1 MCEAKEKMV
10 EVQRMGYSYDF
21 NGKNPIN
28 INLTGIS
35 YYANERRIVGD
46 NLNCAVTYKTI
57 IPVIEKVS
65 VYPDKDGKDKTVVIK
80 FADDTTERAS
90 TRHGDAF
97 DLETGISLCIAKKM
111 YKTLAGTYGKSSG
124 FSKIVHKAVKIYKN
138 GIKEEEAR
146 KKREAEEKLA
156 EQRKEA
162 KRKKR
167 AEKRRQRK
175 VNLFKDA
182 FVAAFNETKK
192 EG

>member
-1 MCEAKEKMV
+1 MCETKERMV
-10 EVQRMGYSYDF
+10 EVQRVGLK
-21 NGKNPIN
+21 GV
-28 INLTGIS
+28 NLTGIS
-35 YYANERRIVGD
+35 YYANERRIMYD
-46 NLNCAVTYKTI
+46 NLNGIVTYKTI
-57 IPVIEKVS
+57 IPVIENVS
-65 VYPDKDGKDKTVVIK
+65 VYKDTNGNDKSVVIE
-80 FADDTTERAS
+80 FADGTTERAS
-90 TRHGDAF
+90 TRHGDKF

-111 YKTLAGTYGKSSG
+111 YATLAGTYDKSSG
-124 FSKIVHKAVKIYKN
+124 FSKIVHKAVKIYNN

-175 VNLFKDA
+175 VNLLKDA

>member
-1 MCEAKEKMV
+1 MCETKERIV
-10 EVQRMGYSYDF
+10 EVLKLKHEGW
-21 NGKNPIN
+21 N
-28 INLTGIS
+28 IADNSIGVNIS
-35 YYANERRIVGD
+35 EIPYYANECRVINKGVVSVLYRTIV
-46 NLNCAVTYKTI
+46 
-57 IPVIEKVS
+57 PVIENVS

-80 FADDTTERAS
+80 FSDGTTERAS
-90 TRHGDAF
+90 TRHGDTF
-97 DLETGISLCIAKKM
+97 DLETGISLCVAKKL
-111 YKTLAGTYGKSSG
+111 YTTLAKDGKSSG

-175 VNLFKDA
+175 VNLLKNA

>member
-1 MCEAKEKMV
+1 MCETKEKMV

-35 YYANERRIVGD
+35 YYANERRITGD
-46 NLNCAVTYKTI
+46 NLNCIVTYKTI
-57 IPVIEKVS
+57 IPVIENVS
-65 VYPDKDGKDKTVVIK
+65 VYKDTNGKDKTVVIK
-80 FADDTTERAS
+80 FDDGSTEKAS
-90 TRHGDAF
+90 TRHGDKF

-111 YKTLAGTYGKSSG
+111 YATLAGTYGKSSG
-124 FSKIVHKAVKIYKN
+124 FSKIVHKAVKIYNN
-138 GIKEEEAR
+138 GVKEEEAR

-175 VNLFKDA
+175 VNLLKDA

>member
-1 MCEAKEKMV
+1 MCETKERIV
-10 EVQRMGYSYDF
+10 EVLKLKHEGWDIADNSI
-21 NGKNPIN
+21 GVN
-28 INLTGIS
+28 ISEIP
-35 YYANERRIVGD
+35 YYANECRVINKGVVSV
-46 NLNCAVTYKTI
+46 LYKTI
-57 IPVIEKVS
+57 MPVIENVS

-80 FADDTTERAS
+80 FSDGTTERAS
-90 TRHGDAF
+90 TRHGDTF
-97 DLETGISLCIAKKM
+97 DLETGISLCVAKKL
-111 YKTLAGTYGKSSG
+111 YTTLVNDEKSSG

-175 VNLFKDA
+175 VNLLKDA

>member
-1 MCEAKEKMV
+1 MCETKERIV
-10 EVQRMGYSYDF
+10 EVLKLKHEGW
-21 NGKNPIN
+21 N
-28 INLTGIS
+28 IADNSIGVNIS
-35 YYANERRIVGD
+35 EIPYYANECRVIDKGVVSV
-46 NLNCAVTYKTI
+46 LYKTI
-57 IPVIEKVS
+57 MPVIENVS

-80 FADDTTERAS
+80 FSDGTTERAS
-90 TRHGDAF
+90 TRHGDTF
-97 DLETGISLCIAKKM
+97 DLETGISLCVAKKL
-111 YKTLAGTYGKSSG
+111 YTTLVNDEKSSG

-175 VNLFKDA
+175 VNLLKDA

>member
-1 MCEAKEKMV
+1 MCETKERIV
-10 EVQRMGYSYDF
+10 EVLKLKHEGW
-21 NGKNPIN
+21 N
-28 INLTGIS
+28 IADNSIGVNIS
-35 YYANERRIVGD
+35 EIPYYANECRVINKGVVSVLYR
-46 NLNCAVTYKTI
+46 TI
-57 IPVIEKVS
+57 MPVIENVS

-80 FADDTTERAS
+80 FSDGTTERAS
-90 TRHGDAF
+90 TRHGDTF
-97 DLETGISLCIAKKM
+97 DLETGISLCVAKKL
-111 YKTLAGTYGKSSG
+111 YTTLVKDGKPSG

-175 VNLFKDA
+175 VNLLKDA

>member
-1 MCEAKEKMV
+1 MVLETKERIVEQLYPTLKFVHNHDSVALIRCDVPHYMV
-10 EVQRMGYSYDF
+10 ETYVNNVTF
-21 NGKNPIN
+21 PH
-28 INLTGIS
+28 GI
-35 YYANERRIVGD
+35 
-46 NLNCAVTYKTI
+46 I

-65 VYPDKDGKDKTVVIK
+65 VYPDKDGKDKTVVVK

-90 TRHGDAF
+90 TRHGDKF

-111 YKTLAGTYGKSSG
+111 YETLARTHGKSSG

-175 VNLFKDA
+175 VNILKDA

>member
-1 MCEAKEKMV
+1 MCETKERIVEVLKLEHEGWNITDNSIGVNISNIPYYAKECKV
-10 EVQRMGYSYDF
+10 INKGIVSVSY
-21 NGKNPIN
+21 
-28 INLTGIS
+28 
-35 YYANERRIVGD
+35 R
-46 NLNCAVTYKTI
+46 TI
-57 IPVIEKVS
+57 MPVIENVS
-65 VYPDKDGKDKTVVIK
+65 VYPDKDGKDKTVVVK
-80 FADDTTERAS
+80 FADGTTERAS

-111 YKTLAGTYGKSSG
+111 YATLAKTYEKSSG

-175 VNLFKDA
+175 VNLLKDA

>member
-1 MCEAKEKMV
+1 MVLETKERIIEKPYPIFKFKHTHDGVALIRCDVPYYMD
-10 EVQRMGYSYDF
+10 EISANNIATSYSM
-21 NGKNPIN
+21 
-28 INLTGIS
+28 
-35 YYANERRIVGD
+35 
-46 NLNCAVTYKTI
+46 I
-57 IPVIEKVS
+57 IPVIENVS
-65 VYPDKDGKDKTVVIK
+65 VYPDKDGKDKTVVVK

-90 TRHGDAF
+90 TRHGDKF

-111 YKTLAGTYGKSSG
+111 YATLAGTYGKSSG
-124 FSKIVHKAVKIYKN
+124 FSKIVHKAVKIYNN

-146 KKREAEEKLA
+146 KKKAAEEKLA
-156 EQRKEA
+156 EQRRIA

-175 VNLFKDA
+175 VNLLKDA

>member
-1 MCEAKEKMV
+1 MCETKERIV
-10 EVQRMGYSYDF
+10 EVLKLKHEGWNVADNSI
-21 NGKNPIN
+21 GVN
-28 INLTGIS
+28 ISEIP
-35 YYANERRIVGD
+35 YYANECRVINKGVVSV
-46 NLNCAVTYKTI
+46 LYKTI
-57 IPVIEKVS
+57 MPVIENVS

-80 FADDTTERAS
+80 FSDGTTERAS
-90 TRHGDAF
+90 TRHGDTF
-97 DLETGISLCIAKKM
+97 DLETGISLCVAKKL
-111 YKTLAGTYGKSSG
+111 YTTLVNDGKSSG

-146 KKREAEEKLA
+146 KKRETEEKLA
-156 EQRKEA
+156 EQRKIA

-175 VNLFKDA
+175 VNLLKDA

>member
-1 MCEAKEKMV
+1 MCETKERMV
-10 EVQRMGYSYDF
+10 EIPRIVVEDS
-21 NGKNPIN
+21 
-28 INLTGIS
+28 NLTAKL
-35 YYANERRIVGD
+35 YYTNERRIMRD
-46 NLNCAVTYKTI
+46 NLNGIVTYKTI
-57 IPVIEKVS
+57 IPVIENVS

-90 TRHGDAF
+90 TRHGDKF

-111 YKTLAGTYGKSSG
+111 YATLAGTYGKSSG

-156 EQRKEA
+156 EQRRIA

-175 VNLFKDA
+175 VNLLKDA

>member
-1 MCEAKEKMV
+1 MCEVEERIIEKPYPILKFKHTHDGVALIRCDVPYYMNEIFV
-10 EVQRMGYSYDF
+10 NNTAIPYS
-21 NGKNPIN
+21 
-28 INLTGIS
+28 
-35 YYANERRIVGD
+35 V
-46 NLNCAVTYKTI
+46 I
-57 IPVIEKVS
+57 IPVIENVS
-65 VYPDKDGKDKTVVIK
+65 VYPDKDGKDKTVVVK

-90 TRHGDAF
+90 TRHGDTF

-111 YKTLAGTYGKSSG
+111 YATLARTYGKSSG
-124 FSKIVHKAVKIYKN
+124 FSKLVHKAVKIYKN

-156 EQRKEA
+156 KQRKEA

-175 VNLFKDA
+175 VNLLKDA

>member
-1 MCEAKEKMV
+1 MCETKERIV
-10 EVQRMGYSYDF
+10 EVLKLKHEGWNVADNSI
-21 NGKNPIN
+21 GVN
-28 INLTGIS
+28 ISEIP
-35 YYANERRIVGD
+35 YYANECRVINKGVVSVLYR
-46 NLNCAVTYKTI
+46 TI
-57 IPVIEKVS
+57 MPVIENVS

-80 FADDTTERAS
+80 FSDGTTERAS
-90 TRHGDAF
+90 TRHGDTF
-97 DLETGISLCIAKKM
+97 DLETGISLCVAKKL
-111 YKTLAGTYGKSSG
+111 YTTLVNDEKSSG
-124 FSKIVHKAVKIYKN
+124 FSKIVHKAVKMYNN

-146 KKREAEEKLA
+146 KQREAEVKLA

-175 VNLFKDA
+175 VNLLKDA

>member
-1 MCEAKEKMV
+1 MCETKERIV
-10 EVQRMGYSYDF
+10 EVLKLKHEGW
-21 NGKNPIN
+21 N
-28 INLTGIS
+28 IADNSIGVNIS
-35 YYANERRIVGD
+35 EIPYYANECRVINKGVVSV
-46 NLNCAVTYKTI
+46 LYKTI
-57 IPVIEKVS
+57 MPVIENVS

-80 FADDTTERAS
+80 FSDGTTERAS
-90 TRHGDAF
+90 TRHGDTF
-97 DLETGISLCIAKKM
+97 DLETGISLCVAKKL
-111 YKTLAGTYGKSSG
+111 YTTLVNDGKSSG

-156 EQRKEA
+156 EQRRIA

-175 VNLFKDA
+175 VNLLKDA

>member
-1 MCEAKEKMV
+1 MCETKERIV
-10 EVQRMGYSYDF
+10 EVLKLKHEGW
-21 NGKNPIN
+21 N
-28 INLTGIS
+28 IADNSIGVNIS
-35 YYANERRIVGD
+35 EIPYYANECRVINKGVVSVLYR
-46 NLNCAVTYKTI
+46 TI
-57 IPVIEKVS
+57 MPVIENVS
-65 VYPDKDGKDKTVVIK
+65 VYPDKEGKDKTVVIK
-80 FADDTTERAS
+80 FSDGTTERAS
-90 TRHGDAF
+90 TRHGDTF
-97 DLETGISLCIAKKM
+97 DLETGISLCVAKKL
-111 YKTLAGTYGKSSG
+111 YTTLVKDGKPSG

-146 KKREAEEKLA
+146 KKKEAEEKLA

-175 VNLFKDA
+175 VNILKDA

>member
-1 MCEAKEKMV
+1 MCETKERIV
-10 EVQRMGYSYDF
+10 EVLKLKHEGW
-21 NGKNPIN
+21 N
-28 INLTGIS
+28 IADNSIGVNIS
-35 YYANERRIVGD
+35 EIPYYANECRVINKGVVSV
-46 NLNCAVTYKTI
+46 LYKTI
-57 IPVIEKVS
+57 MPVIENVS

-80 FADDTTERAS
+80 FSDGTTERAS
-90 TRHGDAF
+90 TRHGDTF
-97 DLETGISLCIAKKM
+97 DLETGISLCVAKKL
-111 YKTLAGTYGKSSG
+111 YTTLVNDGKSSG

-156 EQRKEA
+156 EQRKIA

-175 VNLFKDA
+175 VNLLKDA

>member
-1 MCEAKEKMV
+1 MCETKERIV
-10 EVQRMGYSYDF
+10 EVLKLKHEGW
-21 NGKNPIN
+21 N
-28 INLTGIS
+28 IADNSIGVNIS
-35 YYANERRIVGD
+35 EIPYYANECRVINKGVVSVLYR
-46 NLNCAVTYKTI
+46 TI
-57 IPVIEKVS
+57 MPVIENVS

-80 FADDTTERAS
+80 FADGTTERAS
-90 TRHGDAF
+90 TRHGDKF
-97 DLETGISLCIAKKM
+97 DLETGISLCVAKKL
-111 YKTLAGTYGKSSG
+111 YTTLVKDGKPSG

-175 VNLFKDA
+175 VNLLKDA

>member
-1 MCEAKEKMV
+1 MV
-10 EVQRMGYSYDF
+10 EVKERIIEQRQSIIAWDNVTHSIKIKGYGTPCYMNECCVNGSIVSY
-21 NGKNPIN
+21 
-28 INLTGIS
+28 
-35 YYANERRIVGD
+35 A
-46 NLNCAVTYKTI
+46 TI
-57 IPVIEKVS
+57 IPVIESVS

-80 FADDTTERAS
+80 FADGTTENAS
-90 TRHGDAF
+90 TRHGDKF

-111 YKTLAGTYGKSSG
+111 YATLAGTYGKSSG

-138 GIKEEEAR
+138 GVKEEEAR
-146 KKREAEEKLA
+146 KKRAAEEKLV

-175 VNLFKDA
+175 VNLLKDA

-192 EG
+192 

>member
-1 MCEAKEKMV
+1 MCETKERMV
-10 EVQRMGYSYDF
+10 EVQRVGCSYDF

-35 YYANERRIVGD
+35 YYANESRSGD
-46 NLNCAVTYKTI
+46 NLNCIVAYKTI

-90 TRHGDAF
+90 TRHGDKF

-111 YKTLAGTYGKSSG
+111 YATLAGTYGKSSG
-124 FSKIVHKAVKIYKN
+124 FSKIVHKAVKIYNN

-146 KKREAEEKLA
+146 KKKAAEEKLA

-175 VNLFKDA
+175 VNLLKDA

>member
-1 MCEAKEKMV
+1 MCETKERIV
-10 EVQRMGYSYDF
+10 EVLKLKHEGW
-21 NGKNPIN
+21 N
-28 INLTGIS
+28 IADNSIGVNIS
-35 YYANERRIVGD
+35 EIPYYANECRVINKGVVSVLYR
-46 NLNCAVTYKTI
+46 TI
-57 IPVIEKVS
+57 MPVIENVS
-65 VYPDKDGKDKTVVIK
+65 VYPDKEGKDKTVVIK
-80 FADDTTERAS
+80 FSDGTTERAS
-90 TRHGDAF
+90 TRHGDTF
-97 DLETGISLCIAKKM
+97 DLETGISLCVAKKL
-111 YKTLAGTYGKSSG
+111 YTTLVKDGKPSG

-175 VNLFKDA
+175 VNLLKDA

>member
-1 MCEAKEKMV
+1 MCETKERIVEVLKPKHEGWIIGDNSISVNILNTPYYAKEC
-10 EVQRMGYSYDF
+10 RA
-21 NGKNPIN
+21 IN
-28 INLTGIS
+28 RG
-35 YYANERRIVGD
+35 EIVSV
-46 NLNCAVTYKTI
+46 LYRAI
-57 IPVIEKVS
+57 MPVIESVS
-65 VYPDKDGKDKTVVIK
+65 VHKDTNGEDKTVVIK
-80 FADDTTERAS
+80 FADGTTERAS
-90 TRHGDAF
+90 TRHGDTF
-97 DLETGISLCIAKKM
+97 DLETGISLCVAKKL
-111 YKTLAGTYGKSSG
+111 YTTLANDGKSSG

-175 VNLFKDA
+175 VNILKDA

>member
-1 MCEAKEKMV
+1 MVLETKERIIEKP
-10 EVQRMGYSYDF
+10 Y
-21 NGKNPIN
+21 PI
-28 INLTGIS
+28 IKFKHTHDGVALIRCDVP
-35 YYANERRIVGD
+35 YYMSASCVNNTTIARSM
-46 NLNCAVTYKTI
+46 I
-57 IPVIEKVS
+57 IPAIESVS
-65 VYPDKDGKDKTVVIK
+65 VHKDTNGEDKTVVVK

-90 TRHGDAF
+90 TRHGDKF

-111 YKTLAGTYGKSSG
+111 YATLARTYGKSSG
-124 FSKIVHKAVKIYKN
+124 FSKIVHKAVKIYNN

-175 VNLFKDA
+175 VNLLKDA

>member
-1 MCEAKEKMV
+1 MVLEMKERIIEKP
-10 EVQRMGYSYDF
+10 Y
-21 NGKNPIN
+21 PIFKFEHTHDGVALIRCDVPYYMDETSAN
-28 INLTGIS
+28 NTTIS
-35 YYANERRIVGD
+35 YSM
-46 NLNCAVTYKTI
+46 I
-57 IPVIEKVS
+57 IPVIENVS
-65 VYPDKDGKDKTVVIK
+65 VYKDTNGKDKTVVIK
-80 FADDTTERAS
+80 FADGSTEKAS
-90 TRHGDAF
+90 TRHGDKF

-111 YKTLAGTYGKSSG
+111 YETLARTHGKSSG
-124 FSKIVHKAVKIYKN
+124 FSKIVHKAVKIYNN
-138 GIKEEEAR
+138 GVKEEEAR

-175 VNLFKDA
+175 VNLLKDA

>member
-1 MCEAKEKMV
+1 MV
-10 EVQRMGYSYDF
+10 EVKERIIEQRQSIIAWDNVTHSIKIKGYGTPCYTNECCVNGSIVSY
-21 NGKNPIN
+21 
-28 INLTGIS
+28 
-35 YYANERRIVGD
+35 A
-46 NLNCAVTYKTI
+46 TI
-57 IPVIEKVS
+57 IPVIESVS
-65 VYPDKDGKDKTVVIK
+65 VYPDKDGKNKTVVIK
-80 FADDTTERAS
+80 FADGTTENAS
-90 TRHGDAF
+90 TRHGDKF

-111 YKTLAGTYGKSSG
+111 YKSLTNSGKSSG
-124 FSKIVHKAVKIYKN
+124 FSKIVHKAVKIYNN
-138 GIKEEEAR
+138 GVKEEEAR

-175 VNLFKDA
+175 VNLLKDA

>member
-1 MCEAKEKMV
+1 MVLETKEKIV
-10 EVQRMGYSYDF
+10 EYPY
-21 NGKNPIN
+21 PILK
-28 INLTGIS
+28 IVHTHDGVALTGCHVPHYMSENYVNNTAMKRSI
-35 YYANERRIVGD
+35 
-46 NLNCAVTYKTI
+46 I
-57 IPVIEKVS
+57 IPAIEKVS

-80 FADDTTERAS
+80 FSDGTTERAS
-90 TRHGDAF
+90 TRHGDEF

-111 YKTLAGTYGKSSG
+111 YATLARTPNGKSSG

-146 KKREAEEKLA
+146 KKRAAEEKLA
-156 EQRKEA
+156 EQRRIE

-175 VNLFKDA
+175 VNLLKDA
-182 FVAAFNETKK
+182 FVAAFDETKK

>member
-1 MCEAKEKMV
+1 MVLETKEKIV
-10 EVQRMGYSYDF
+10 EYPY
-21 NGKNPIN
+21 PILK
-28 INLTGIS
+28 IVHTHDGVALTGCHVPHYMSENYVNNTAMKRSI
-35 YYANERRIVGD
+35 
-46 NLNCAVTYKTI
+46 I
-57 IPVIEKVS
+57 IPVIENVS
-65 VYPDKDGKDKTVVIK
+65 VYKDTNGKDKTVVIE
-80 FADDTTERAS
+80 FADGTKEKAS
-90 TRHGDAF
+90 TRHGDKF

-111 YKTLAGTYGKSSG
+111 YATLARTYDKSSG

-175 VNLFKDA
+175 VNLLKDA